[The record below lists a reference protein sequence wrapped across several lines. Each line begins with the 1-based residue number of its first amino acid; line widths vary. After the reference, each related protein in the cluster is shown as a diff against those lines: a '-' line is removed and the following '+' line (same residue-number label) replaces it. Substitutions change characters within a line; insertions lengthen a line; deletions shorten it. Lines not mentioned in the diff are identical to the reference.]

1 MAEPPS
7 TALAASMALIR
18 EVFGRA
24 GGSPQEQLA
33 RASAGLKLVDATLTT
48 IGSGAES
55 GREPT
60 KLRAGRAAVAIIVR
74 EAADEQPEILLIRR
88 AERPNDPWSGHM
100 AFPGGREE
108 LHDPNLLATA
118 LRETREEIALDLER
132 TGRLLGQLQALPA
145 VARGQFIGM
154 EIVPFVFELTDQAP
168 LAFNPA
174 EVAEAIWIPLEPL
187 RRGALRTTV
196 PYELGGQ
203 RLNLPAH
210 DFEGRI
216 VWGLTYRML
225 DQLFALLG

>member
-7 TALAASMALIR
+7 SARGASIALVR
-18 EVFGRA
+18 EV
-24 GGSPQEQLA
+24 LA
-33 RASAGLKLVDATLTT
+33 RTSARELADATRTT
-48 IGSGAES
+48 ITSGAEPRPFIS
-55 GREPT
+55 SAAAPRPDAAAARG
-60 KLRAGRAAVAIIVR
+60 GRAAVAIIVR
-74 EAADEQPEILLIRR
+74 EAADAQAEILLIRR

-108 LHDPNLLATA
+108 PHDETLLATA
-118 LRETREEIALDLER
+118 LRETREEIAVDLAR
-132 TGRLLGQLQALPA
+132 AGRLLGQLQALPA
-145 VARGQFIGM
+145 MARGRTIGM
-154 EIVPFVFELTDQAP
+154 EIVPFVFELTVQAP
-168 LAFNPA
+168 LVFNAA
-174 EVAEAIWIPLEPL
+174 EVAEAIWMPLEPL

-196 PYELGGQ
+196 PYELAGQ